1 MMDRVRLAEWER
13 LLIPIPDERHP
24 VALLGDAVLMHHGFH
39 ELLADL
45 RDMPAYADTVSP
57 PLLEKIPKWEAMAD
71 PIPDDGTALVRYVM
85 TIHEAVGT
93 LIQVLRSWPPLA
105 SPSS

>member
-1 MMDRVRLAEWER
+1 MIDRVRLAEWER
-13 LLIPIPDERHP
+13 LFTPIPDERHP
-24 VALLGDAVLMHHGFH
+24 VALLGYAILMHQGFH
-39 ELLADL
+39 ELLAAL

-57 PLLEKIPKWEAMAD
+57 PLLAEIPEWEAMAD
-71 PIPDDGTALVRYVM
+71 PIPDDGTALARYVM

-105 SPSS
+105 PLSS